1 MSDHRLFDHFH
12 SASRTAQETE
22 KEISS
27 SLCHLHGQIK
37 VAATVINE
45 WTHHLI
51 QHTCSDS
58 CAGEQVLLLGRLLR
72 TAAITREKIL
82 RYANQFL
89 LLDSVIRLK
98 IKNSAEYK
106 FKNISVENVTNTVKK
121 NLNKLDDAIDD
132 MEFELGQVEKLLN
145 DEKLCFQ
152 EIKNLL
158 ASLNQKAI
166 TFAPLRCKDSR
177 AYSPDPALSESKN
190 PTTENIKKPKAKI
203 DKKGSGSDTAA
214 EEVKPLTDEEYLE
227 WLIEENSAPCE
238 DCGYTEAVSSDEED
252 VLKAKRQRLDD
263 NSDKGASAT
272 SENPEKIIE
281 IKGQTHIPEEDATQ
295 TQPTSEHDRRRLLE
309 QELNQLR
316 FSLEYLPKR
325 RIGESSRGVDPHV
338 TCCFCKEVGWHY
350 SDSCPVITSG
360 DERWRFV
367 RENKLCQYCLRS
379 HGSTCRDK
387 NKKCWYCSVIEK
399 TVAFG
404 SSAPHGFS
412 SWDDSSL
419 ADCQDDQDPVNNP
432 SARPL

>member
-1 MSDHRLFDHFH
+1 MSDDRLFDHFH

-37 VAATVINE
+37 VAAMVINE

-51 QHTCSDS
+51 RHTCSGS
-58 CAGEQVLLLGRLLR
+58 CAGKQ
-72 TAAITREKIL
+72 
-82 RYANQFL
+82 
-89 LLDSVIRLK
+89 

-106 FKNISVENVTNTVKK
+106 FKNISMENVTNTVKM
-121 NLNKLDDAIDD
+121 NLNKLDD
-132 MEFELGQVEKLLN
+132 MKFELGQVEKLLN

-238 DCGYTEAVSSDEED
+238 DCGYTEAV
-252 VLKAKRQRLDD
+252 
-263 NSDKGASAT
+263 
-272 SENPEKIIE
+272 
-281 IKGQTHIPEEDATQ
+281 
-295 TQPTSEHDRRRLLE
+295 
-309 QELNQLR
+309 
-316 FSLEYLPKR
+316 
-325 RIGESSRGVDPHV
+325 
-338 TCCFCKEVGWHY
+338 
-350 SDSCPVITSG
+350 
-360 DERWRFV
+360 
-367 RENKLCQYCLRS
+367 
-379 HGSTCRDK
+379 
-387 NKKCWYCSVIEK
+387 
-399 TVAFG
+399 
-404 SSAPHGFS
+404 
-412 SWDDSSL
+412 
-419 ADCQDDQDPVNNP
+419 
-432 SARPL
+432 